1 MYSTVPYLYSTGKE
15 IEKWYLQA
23 GSYLKKDKN
32 SMKKLENL
40 FLMLLKG
47 LFLLKITTDR
57 KEDELKYVIYASM
70 EDLVLMTCAILARIK
85 LIMNVLSL
93 NMPTES
99 V

>member
-1 MYSTVPYLYSTGKE
+1 MYSTVKE

-32 SMKKLENL
+32 SMKKLKNL

-47 LFLLKITTDR
+47 LFLLKIITDR

-70 EDLVLMTCAILARIK
+70 EDLALMTGVILARIK
-85 LIMNVLSL
+85 QIRSVLFL
-93 NMPTES
+93 KMIR
-99 V
+99 VV